1 MCFGTIRLVAAP
13 LILGAALTAAGADA
27 ARAQSTGEDCVRQGH
42 KPGTAAFYRC
52 LQESGGSEGSSG
64 GEGQGAEGSDSG
76 LGAGVTDGTSTES
89 SNSTMSGA
97 TSPDPDILK
106 QLNSPRQPPK

>member
-1 MCFGTIRLVAAP
+1 MCFGTIRLATAT
-13 LILGAALTAAGADA
+13 LFLGAALAAVGPES

-52 LQESGGSEGSSG
+52 LQESGGSEASSG

-89 SNSTMSGA
+89 GSSFMSGA
-97 TSPDPDILK
+97 TSPDPNILK
-106 QLNSPRQPPK
+106 QLNSPDRPLK

>member
-1 MCFGTIRLVAAP
+1 MCFGTIRIVTATL
-13 LILGAALTAAGADA
+13 LLGAALAAGDPDS

-52 LQESGGSEGSSG
+52 LQESGGSEASSG

-76 LGAGVTDGTSTES
+76 LGAGVTDK
-89 SNSTMSGA
+89 
-97 TSPDPDILK
+97 SPSRI
-106 QLNSPRQPPK
+106 S